1 MNNAIREI
9 LIQATVQYINEVTN
23 NLFQKISADTFQ
35 KIATDIQP
43 NVQSVLKNVM
53 QEKGVTIDD
62 NKLNEIMQEVLKR
75 LQQKPAQQDNTT
87 NPNSLLL

>member
-75 LQQKPAQQDNTT
+75 LQQKPVQQDNTT